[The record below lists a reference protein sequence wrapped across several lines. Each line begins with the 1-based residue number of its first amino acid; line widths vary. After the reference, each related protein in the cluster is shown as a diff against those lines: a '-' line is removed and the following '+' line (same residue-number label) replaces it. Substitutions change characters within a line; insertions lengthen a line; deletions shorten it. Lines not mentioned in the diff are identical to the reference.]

1 MRTGVFH
8 ESHGSEEQLWDS
20 PTARR
25 WMLAF
30 VIALFALPLY
40 GSDYLLAIAC
50 IIGIHIVATLGLNVR
65 KELKQNHGVVHGGA
79 IASLIDTA
87 MAFAIITLLAPG
99 EKVSTVDLTV
109 SYLRPL
115 TKGRITARA
124 RVVRS
129 GRRLFVVSADV
140 FGNDGIL
147 ASTALS
153 TYIKL

>member
-1 MRTGVFH
+1 MSGKTLTAAQTRRIQKAVDTVPYAHLLGI
-8 ESHGSEEQLWDS
+8 ELDDISE
-20 PTARR
+20 
-25 WMLAF
+25 
-30 VIALFALPLY
+30 
-40 GSDYLLAIAC
+40 G
-50 IIGIHIVATLGLNVR
+50 VATLGLDVR

-87 MAFAIITLLAPG
+87 MAFAIITLLAPR
-99 EKVSTVDLTV
+99 EKVTTVDLTV

-115 TKGRITARA
+115 TKGRITAKA

-129 GRRLFVVSADV
+129 GRRLVVVSADV
-140 FGNDGIL
+140 FGDDGIL

>member
-1 MRTGVFH
+1 MSGKPLTPAQTRRIKKAVDTVPYAHLLGI
-8 ESHGSEEQLWDS
+8 ELDDISE
-20 PTARR
+20 
-25 WMLAF
+25 
-30 VIALFALPLY
+30 
-40 GSDYLLAIAC
+40 G
-50 IIGIHIVATLGLNVR
+50 VATLGLDVR

-87 MAFAIITLLAPG
+87 MAFAIITLLSPR
-99 EKVSTVDLTV
+99 EKVTTVDLTV

-140 FGNDGIL
+140 FRDDGTL
-147 ASTALS
+147 ATTALS

>member
-1 MRTGVFH
+1 MTGKT
-8 ESHGSEEQLWDS
+8 L
-20 PTARR
+20 TAAQTRR
-25 WMLAF
+25 VQKA
-30 VIALFALPLY
+30 VDTVPYAH
-40 GSDYLLAIAC
+40 LL
-50 IIGIHIVATLGLNVR
+50 GIELDDINEGVATLGLDVR

-87 MAFAIITLLAPG
+87 MAFAIITLLAPR
-99 EKVSTVDLTV
+99 EKVTTVDLTV

-140 FGNDGIL
+140 FGDDGIL